1 MPRRTLVIIGSIV
14 LAGLLVVGA
23 AAAFVLRTPAASSGE
38 FTAIPVVQ
46 NTQAPAATEA
56 GATEAPAVAEGVVV
70 FEISQDE
77 SEARFIINEVLNG
90 SDKTVVGVTNQI
102 AGQILVDAENT
113 ANVQLGQIQV
123 NTRTLS
129 TDSGNR
135 NRAIQNIILE
145 TGRFEFVTFTPTAIS
160 GLPASAAAGDT
171 FTFQVT
177 GDLTIRDVTQQ
188 VTFEVSVTAESDQ
201 RIVGLGR
208 TTINRGDFGLEIPQ
222 VPQVASVEENLIL
235 ELEFVAL
242 AQA

>member
-38 FTAIPVVQ
+38 FTAIPVAQ

-56 GATEAPAVAEGVVV
+56 GATQAPVAEGTVV

-90 SDKTVVGVTNQI
+90 ADKTVVGVTNQV
-102 AGQILVDAENT
+102 AGQILVDADNT

-171 FTFQVT
+171 FTFHVI
-177 GDLTIRDVTQQ
+177 GDLTIRDITQQ
-188 VTFEVSVTAESDQ
+188 VTFDVSVTAESDQ
-201 RIVGLGR
+201 RISGLGR
-208 TTINRGDFGLEIPQ
+208 TTINRGDFDLQIPQ

>member
-38 FTAIPVVQ
+38 FTAIPVAQ

-56 GATEAPAVAEGVVV
+56 GATQAPVAEGTVV

-90 SDKTVVGVTNQI
+90 ADKTVVGVTNQV
-102 AGQILVDAENT
+102 AGQILVDADNT

-177 GDLTIRDVTQQ
+177 GDLTIRDITQQ
-188 VTFEVSVTAESDQ
+188 VTFDVSVTAESDQ
-201 RIVGLGR
+201 RISGLGR
-208 TTINRGDFGLEIPQ
+208 TTINRGDFDLQIPQ